1 MKKSKKARLLA
12 IALVLAASGA
22 EAAPRCFE
30 AFGVFK
36 QRQIAGNPCN
46 SPLRQC
52 QVATFTGVL
61 QGTALNSVTRVAG
74 TPDFPITGVLGGT
87 SDGEFE
93 GRVLNR
99 RGGLT
104 VKYAALI
111 DGVGRGDSVSMMTII
126 GGSGQLSG
134 ATGTLRFSTVFD
146 LEAAEVSSKY
156 EGQIC
161 LPN

>member
-1 MKKSKKARLLA
+1 MMKSNNACLLA
-12 IALVLAASGA
+12 IALVLAAGSA

-30 AFGVFK
+30 AFGVYK
-36 QRQIAGNPCN
+36 QRQIAGNSCN

-52 QVATFTGVL
+52 QIATFTGVVK
-61 QGTALNSVTRVAG
+61 GTALNGVTRVAG

-93 GRVLNR
+93 GSVLGR

-111 DGVGRGDSVSMMTII
+111 DAVGRGDSVSMMTII

-146 LEAAEVSSKY
+146 LEVGDVSSKY